1 MADPFYL
8 LLVVNIDVTSGE
20 VLTIDEGNQ
29 AVENILDNYC
39 QCLIFKTKRI
49 AAVKCFQM

>member
-8 LLVVNIDVTSGE
+8 LVVVNIDVTSGE